1 MGRRKEQRKEGME
14 ERYEKTGEH
23 VKGKGGK
30 ESLKGKSWASE
41 SERRGLLEKK
51 ERALGWRKE
60 QERRCGRQRKTNA
73 GITGY
78 RGRNWEKGE

>member
-1 MGRRKEQRKEGME
+1 ME

-60 QERRCGRQRKTNA
+60 
-73 GITGY
+73 
-78 RGRNWEKGE
+78 